1 MPRPLVAAMQQIADR
16 LKKLDMTQYAQA
28 FADNDIDFRRPDT
41 FSGPLVYTFADGPMP
56 TIMIMSRALA
66 E

>member
-1 MPRPLVAAMQQIADR
+1 LQTGSKSSAWPNTLKPLP
-16 LKKLDMTQYAQA
+16 
-28 FADNDIDFRRPDT
+28 NDIDFRRPDT